1 MAKKVL
7 NFKPQTLPSSEQ
19 AYSMLLGDKS
29 ENQIVNLPIDHL
41 EEMTQQHFKIR
52 EERVESIARSMKEEG
67 QLNPILVIPN
77 PDKEGYYIIFAGRHR
92 TRAAKLNGDTTIKGV
107 IKRDLNLKEA
117 ELSLYTDNL
126 ERNSDYLPS
135 ELAFAYA
142 RQLEL
147 LKELGRTKTAS
158 AVAEA
163 NGTNRKSVHKYI
175 QLTKLDKTLLNRV
188 DKKEITVGAGY
199 ELSKLPPEKQKKIGL
214 ELFNHPDIHID
225 NKLARQLRENP
236 NNVKDVLLPNKG
248 QGYENFQ
255 TQESNTNRKKEN
267 KPKTELNTKCSPY
280 YQMVI
285 ASSLYKSYE
294 TIFKHIV
301 CDFYT
306 PNEIIDFI
314 KQYYRHSSIAGL
326 PISSNNKKF
335 KGAKFGCDFRNDL
348 NIHIRLENETLLK
361 FNLNLREVDTI
372 CRYYLRSLSRKQ
384 ILKDLMGAE

>member
-29 ENQIVNLPIDHL
+29 DNQIVNLPIDHL

-214 ELFNHPDIHID
+214 ELFNHSDIHID

-236 NNVKDVLLPNKG
+236 DNAKVFLSPERTKDNEVLKQVKKRNPTPPKQSLDSRVPKNIQLALASHLYYTRQYIFKLIAYNFATPAEISDQIKEREGLRYRSGCSTLENATSPMFKSALLN
-248 QGYENFQ
+248 YSYN
-255 TQESNTNRKKEN
+255 S
-267 KPKTELNTKCSPY
+267 
-280 YQMVI
+280 
-285 ASSLYKSYE
+285 SSLSFEIEFYNKEKTLNYSLD
-294 TIFKHIV
+294 FK
-301 CDFYT
+301 
-306 PNEIIDFI
+306 
-314 KQYYRHSSIAGL
+314 
-326 PISSNNKKF
+326 
-335 KGAKFGCDFRNDL
+335 
-348 NIHIRLENETLLK
+348 
-361 FNLNLREVDTI
+361 EVDLV
-372 CRYYLRSLSRKQ
+372 CRKYLRTLNRKQ